1 MVKENNKQ
9 IPDISGGQ
17 NIDRSLLE
25 YLRPKSEDRYS
36 KLEAFC
42 DLLSRASSSTLIAT
56 SGDHSEELVPGQFVT
71 SFSELSRKWKWQR
84 VTVRQ
89 FIEGLVS
96 LGQLTVKPF
105 AKSFIFTLSIQ
116 QRLSINVESYH
127 DILDFCNM
135 QFTRCLYERCTADE
149 VADSYDRY
157 FKMLLDSAHQLSEE
171 ESPENTVLSY
181 QENVFNDLALSVC
194 RRFRNSLPVPGNVS
208 DALSLLFGRGSIWNW
223 HKVVSTLNLLAL
235 AFGQGIKPSDY
246 RSSATSYTS
255 AELILLDGLFEH
267 YLSFDRATSEAF
279 PPKPSEVAQDGEEQA
294 DPASATSLSTES
306 EETSANAET
315 AHSVRE
321 TLR

>member
-1 MVKENNKQ
+1 MTKENKQ
-9 IPDISGGQ
+9 IPDNSSGQ

-25 YLRPKSEDRYS
+25 FLKPKSEDRYS

-42 DLLSRASSSTLIAT
+42 DLLSRASSSSLIVT
-56 SGDHSEELVPGQFVT
+56 SGDRSEELVPGQFVT

-135 QFTRCLYERCTADE
+135 QFNRCLYERCSADE

-157 FKMLLDSAHQLSEE
+157 FKMLLDSAHQLGEE
-171 ESPENTVLSY
+171 ECSVDNVMSY
-181 QENVFNDLALSVC
+181 QENVFNELALSVG
-194 RRFRNSLPVPGNVS
+194 RRLKNTLPVPENVS
-208 DALSLLFGRGSIWNW
+208 DALSLLFGRGCIWNW
-223 HKVVSTLNLLAL
+223 QKVVSTLNLLAL
-235 AFGQGIKPSDY
+235 AIGQGIKPSDY
-246 RSSATSYTS
+246 QSSAASYTS

-267 YLSFDRATSEAF
+267 YLSFDRAIGEAF
-279 PPKPSEVAQDGEEQA
+279 PPKPSDMAQDDETQA

-306 EETSANAET
+306 EETSASAET